1 MTTEIVQSVGVV
13 SDGLSKLPSL
23 WGDKPNVI
31 GLNTSILQVLQSTI
45 DEIKTWA
52 NGTSISNA
60 EGSTLDDYG
69 YLFNVMRNQRS
80 DAIYKAAILSAMAS
94 ATDSGTASQ
103 VINLSRNIAVK
114 TEDVVFSDIFAYPDT
129 RFGVLR
135 LEGGILTSEL
145 DNAINKA
152 VSSGSRLLT
161 TWDPDYTSFIPC
173 VWVDTTSPEEI
184 LATLSGGTDPVGV
197 RLGIGSVVDLGYSA
211 EGVSIHYPATQERSY
226 LTPSATIS
234 TLVDSYGV
242 PIELLGSYDDPYI
255 TLLSGG
261 SIGGLT
267 LAVLS
272 SATTI

>member
-1 MTTEIVQSVGVV
+1 MATEIVQSVNII
-13 SDGLSKLPSL
+13 SDGLGKLPSV
-23 WGDKPNVI
+23 WEDKPNVI
-31 GLNTSILQVLQSTI
+31 GLNTSILQSLQTSL

-69 YLFNVMRNQRS
+69 YLFNVMRNRRS

-103 VINLSRNIAVK
+103 VISLSRNIAVK
-114 TEDVVFSDIFAYPDT
+114 TEDTLFSDIFTYPNT
-129 RFGVLR
+129 RFGVMR

-145 DNAINKA
+145 EDAINDS

-161 TWDPDYTSFIPC
+161 TWDSDYTSFIPC
-173 VWVDTTSPEEI
+173 VWVDTTPPEEI

-197 RLGIGSVVDLGYSA
+197 RLGTGSVVDLGYAA

-226 LTPSATIS
+226 LTPSVTIS

-255 TLLSGG
+255 TLLLGG
-261 SIGGLT
+261 SVGGLT